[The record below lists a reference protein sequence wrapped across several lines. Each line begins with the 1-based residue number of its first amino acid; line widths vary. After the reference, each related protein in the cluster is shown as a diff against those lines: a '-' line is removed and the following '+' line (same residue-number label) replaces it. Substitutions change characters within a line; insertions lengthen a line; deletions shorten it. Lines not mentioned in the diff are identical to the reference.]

1 MHLDFPAPS
10 QEKTGYS
17 NFSLLFRTNLDIYLI
32 FVSTIELWILQFHSS
47 NKSRREALKTDD
59 KLN

>member
-10 QEKTGYS
+10 QEKTGHS

-32 FVSTIELWILQFHSS
+32 LVSTIELWILQLYSS
-47 NKSRREALKTDD
+47 NKNRREALETDG